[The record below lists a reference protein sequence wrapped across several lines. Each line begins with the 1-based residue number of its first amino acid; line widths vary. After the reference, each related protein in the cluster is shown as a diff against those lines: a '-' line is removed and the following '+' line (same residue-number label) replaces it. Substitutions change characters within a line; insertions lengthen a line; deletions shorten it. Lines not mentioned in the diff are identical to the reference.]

1 MRGVLVSF
9 CALGLVCALFVYLRF
24 EFLRFQVWVAAE
36 KCFHTCG
43 PEDEF
48 EDGQTS
54 TEWDDFMEDLIDA
67 TFKPNSLP
75 CMNTENQTVTID
87 ANSDIVW
94 DLRQRNPPH
103 LYIQNLSKSAFR
115 YQIYNERKDK
125 AQNTLDDCY
134 CKYSD
139 CKSAEFKQCMTSARV
154 EMKKEVKT
162 VMTDTIST
170 LLFELMLEC

>member
-1 MRGVLVSF
+1 MRGVIVSF
-9 CALGLVCALFVYLRF
+9 CAFGL
-24 EFLRFQVWVAAE
+24 VWVAAE

-94 DLRQRNPPH
+94 DLR
-103 LYIQNLSKSAFR
+103 